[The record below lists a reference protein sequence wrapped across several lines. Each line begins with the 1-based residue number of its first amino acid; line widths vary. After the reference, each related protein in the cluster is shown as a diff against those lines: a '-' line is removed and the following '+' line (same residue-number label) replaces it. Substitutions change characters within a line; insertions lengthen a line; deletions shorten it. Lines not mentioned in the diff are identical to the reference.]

1 MIRTLVSVNKDLASS
16 VALRYAC
23 KMARAFDI
31 AFQAIHVQDPGPD
44 YNLPG
49 TGWVRRTWE
58 SALGESG
65 KTEIEQ
71 LFSSENVDYPLLGRP
86 KIQIGEQEDQIL
98 LELHRERYDLF
109 MEGALSTFRA
119 SDFHKMIR
127 SKLFRNMPAPAAVL
141 VKNLVDLD
149 SMVLVVEYN
158 DTQHKTIPVFSDF
171 FRQSSI
177 GFDLIVW
184 QPDKKGDPVIENSPD
199 ADLKTGPVKKLLEKS
214 GCSPKNTGFIKCRP
228 AGLAATLKNFGL
240 VAAGIDRTAGKKE
253 PVLELLARTES
264 PVMLLW
270 Q

>member
-23 KMARAFDI
+23 NMARAFDI

-109 MEGALSTFRA
+109 MTGALSTFKA
-119 SDFHKMIR
+119 SDLHKMLR
-127 SKLFRNMPAPAAVL
+127 SKLFRNMPSPAAVL
-141 VKNLVDLD
+141 VKNLVSLD

-158 DTQHKTIPVFSDF
+158 DTQLKSIPVFSNL
-171 FRQSSI
+171 FRQSSL
-177 GFDLIVW
+177 GFNLIVW
-184 QPDKKGDPVIENSPD
+184 QPDRNNDPAAESGSD
-199 ADLKTGPVKKLLEKS
+199 ADLKIEPITELLGKS
-214 GCSPKNTGFIKCRP
+214 GCTPEKAEFIKCKP
-228 AGLAATLKNFGL
+228 AGLAASLKKFGL
-240 VAAGIDRTAGKKE
+240 VAAGIDRAAGKKD